1 MTLSEKIRLAW
12 LVSISLAFSHQV
24 RYFHAPT
31 EQMCHLI
38 CWRNAT
44 SRCSDCKKVWKAR
57 ATSASGIPGR
67 VESLCWLSALNET
80 GGHFPVKKSSVT
92 SAISRDHRRSNTSC
106 FLACRLV
113 EFFFDEHYSFSDFLS
128 KLCRFAR
135 ETCQKGH

>member
-1 MTLSEKIRLAW
+1 MRLAW
-12 LVSISLAFSHQV
+12 VVSIPVALLTLSDVLSCAHPEDMSLDML
-24 RYFHAPT
+24 
-31 EQMCHLI
+31 E
-38 CWRNAT
+38 NAT

-80 GGHFPVKKSSVT
+80 GGHFPVKKSGVT
-92 SAISRDHRRSNTSC
+92 SVISRDARLSNASC

-113 EFFFDEHYSFSDFLS
+113 DLFFDEHYSFSDFLS